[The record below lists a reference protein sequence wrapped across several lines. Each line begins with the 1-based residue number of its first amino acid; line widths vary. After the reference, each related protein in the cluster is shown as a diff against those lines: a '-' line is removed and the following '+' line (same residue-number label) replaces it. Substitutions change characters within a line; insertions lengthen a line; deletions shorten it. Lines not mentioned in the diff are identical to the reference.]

1 MLRPE
6 TFSSRGAII
15 VAGLGMAVGTGNL
28 WRFPRIAAQNG
39 GAVFLIPWMLF
50 LVAWSLPLLIA
61 EFGLGRGARR
71 GPVGTFVSLVGEKYA
86 WMGGFVAVT
95 TIMIMF
101 YYSVVTGWMLKY
113 FVASV
118 TAGAPRDPEAYWAA
132 YSTSVWQPIMFHVLA
147 VLAGITIVARRVVS
161 GIERA
166 NKLLI
171 PALFVLLLVAVV
183 RSVTLEGADQGLA
196 FLFRPDL
203 SALLN
208 YRTWLEALTQSAW
221 STGAGWGLILTYAV
235 YVKRDEDVVVS
246 SAAIGLGNNTASLL
260 AGMAILPTAFA
271 ILSTSDALEAM
282 AAGNTG
288 LTFIWIPQLFAQV
301 PAGAFILPVF
311 FLALFCAA
319 LSSLIAMIELAS
331 RVLID
336 AGSSRRV
343 AVRMVGLATVVCGI
357 PSAISPAVFENQD
370 WVWGLALMISVP
382 CGDGRNP
389 SPSGEEKSV
398 VVWSRAPVSP
408 WSAHENGPQ
417 RSPGVDPE
425 ISEARVDW
433 RGGGSC
439 ARFDPPDSAGA
450 RVGSPVRKS
459 GTRPRPRV
467 CFVSPE
473 SGHQHDCPVAEGD
486 QLAGAPSGVSALAQ
500 SVLG

>member
-71 GPVGTFVSLVGEKYA
+71 GPIGTFVSLVGEKYA

-101 YYSVVTGWMLKY
+101 YYSVVTGWTLKY
-113 FVASV
+113 FVTSV

-147 VLAGITIVARRVVS
+147 VLAGITIVARGVVS

-336 AGSSRRV
+336 AGFSRRV

-370 WVWGLALMISVP
+370 WVWGLALMISGLFISVGVTRYGP
-382 CGDGRNP
+382 ERFRTELINIGDGTIKVGPFFGWVLQHLIPVQFAVMFGWWMYQAVAVYDPDNWWNP
-389 SPSGEEKSV
+389 IRMYSLGTCLLQWGLALVLLWLFNRRLATTSL
-398 VVWSRAPVSP
+398 APP
-408 WSAHENGPQ
+408 AA
-417 RSPGVDPE
+417 GVP
-425 ISEARVDW
+425 
-433 RGGGSC
+433 
-439 ARFDPPDSAGA
+439 
-450 RVGSPVRKS
+450 
-459 GTRPRPRV
+459 
-467 CFVSPE
+467 
-473 SGHQHDCPVAEGD
+473 
-486 QLAGAPSGVSALAQ
+486 
-500 SVLG
+500 

>member
-71 GPVGTFVSLVGEKYA
+71 GPIGTFVSLVGEKYA

-101 YYSVVTGWMLKY
+101 YYSVVTGWTLKY

-147 VLAGITIVARRVVS
+147 VLAGVTIVARGVVG

-171 PALFVLLLVAVV
+171 PALFVLLVVAVA

-246 SAAIGLGNNTASLL
+246 SAAIGLGNNAASLL

-336 AGSSRRV
+336 AGFSRRI
-343 AVRMVGLATVVCGI
+343 AVRLVGLATIVCGI
-357 PSAISPAVFENQD
+357 PSAMSPAVFENQD
-370 WVWGLALMISVP
+370 WVWGLALMISGLFISVGVTRYGP
-382 CGDGRNP
+382 ERFRTNLINIGDGTIKVGPLFGWALQYLIPVQFAVMFGWWMYQAVAVYDPDNWWNP
-389 SPSGEEKSV
+389 IRMYSLGTCLLQWGLALVLLWLFNHRLATTSL
-398 VVWSRAPVSP
+398 APP
-408 WSAHENGPQ
+408 AA
-417 RSPGVDPE
+417 GVP
-425 ISEARVDW
+425 
-433 RGGGSC
+433 
-439 ARFDPPDSAGA
+439 
-450 RVGSPVRKS
+450 
-459 GTRPRPRV
+459 
-467 CFVSPE
+467 
-473 SGHQHDCPVAEGD
+473 
-486 QLAGAPSGVSALAQ
+486 
-500 SVLG
+500 

>member
-1 MLRPE
+1 
-6 TFSSRGAII
+6 
-15 VAGLGMAVGTGNL
+15 
-28 WRFPRIAAQNG
+28 
-39 GAVFLIPWMLF
+39 MLF
-50 LVAWSLPLLIA
+50 LVAWSLPLLVA

-71 GPVGTFVSLVGEKYA
+71 GPIGTFALLVGQKYA

-101 YYSVVTGWMLKY
+101 YYSVVTGWTLKY

-118 TAGAPRDPEAYWAA
+118 TAGAPDDPEAYWAA
-132 YSTSVWQPIMFHVLA
+132 YSVSVWQPILFHILA
-147 VLAGITIVARRVVS
+147 VLAGAMIVARGVVS

-171 PALFVLLLVAVV
+171 PALFVLLLVAVG
-183 RSVTLEGADQGLA
+183 RALTLEGADRGLA

-235 YVKRDEDVVVS
+235 YVKRDEDVVVN

-271 ILSTSDALEAM
+271 ILSTSEALEAM

-288 LTFIWIPQLFAQV
+288 LTFVWIPQLFARV
-301 PAGAFILPVF
+301 PAGALVLPVF

-336 AGSSRRV
+336 AGFSRRV
-343 AVRMVGLATVVCGI
+343 AVRVVGLATVVCGV
-357 PSAISPAVFENQD
+357 PSAMSPAIFENQD
-370 WVWGLALMISVP
+370 WVWGLALMISGLFISVAVTRYGP
-382 CGDGRNP
+382 DRFRADLINVGDGT
-389 SPSGEEKSV
+389 
-398 VVWSRAPVSP
+398 
-408 WSAHENGPQ
+408 
-417 RSPGVDPE
+417 
-425 ISEARVDW
+425 I
-433 RGGGSC
+433 
-439 ARFDPPDSAGA
+439 
-450 RVGSPVRKS
+450 RVGPFFGWVLQYLIPTQFVVMFGWWMYQAVAVYDPDNWWNPIRMYSL
-459 GTRPRPRV
+459 GT
-467 CFVSPE
+467 CLL
-473 SGHQHDCPVAEGD
+473 QW
-486 QLAGAPSGVSALAQ
+486 GVALALLWLFNRRLATT
-500 SVLG
+500 SLAPPARAS

>member
-71 GPVGTFVSLVGEKYA
+71 GPIGTFVSLVGEKYA

-101 YYSVVTGWMLKY
+101 YYSVVTGWTLKY

-147 VLAGITIVARRVVS
+147 VLAGITIVARGVVS

-336 AGSSRRV
+336 AGFSRRV

-370 WVWGLALMISVP
+370 WVWGLALMISGLFISVGVTRYGP
-382 CGDGRNP
+382 ERFRTELINIGDGTIKVGPFFGWVLQYLIPVQFAVMFGWWMYQAVAVYDPDNWWNP
-389 SPSGEEKSV
+389 IRMYSLGTCLLQWGLALVLLWLFNRRLATTSL
-398 VVWSRAPVSP
+398 APP
-408 WSAHENGPQ
+408 AA
-417 RSPGVDPE
+417 GVP
-425 ISEARVDW
+425 
-433 RGGGSC
+433 
-439 ARFDPPDSAGA
+439 
-450 RVGSPVRKS
+450 
-459 GTRPRPRV
+459 
-467 CFVSPE
+467 
-473 SGHQHDCPVAEGD
+473 
-486 QLAGAPSGVSALAQ
+486 
-500 SVLG
+500 